1 MGNQNPPFFIRMRFF
16 FHFSLNFSILRNIY
30 IYNKV
35 YKYIKMTN
43 VEIAN
48 DFLKYVG
55 ENMNAL
61 KKAVKK
67 NITNDNDLFD
77 DAFNETVIKVY
88 NSILK
93 NGTIIDDYKQYFFL
107 ACKFTF
113 IYRQNKK
120 RKEEAQAIRDY
131 FDLNDDFIDDDFD
144 EEERYESIV
153 DTIDKIKADVIENL
167 GEYYAEI
174 YFTYMTLKSTQSIS
188 YKKLAAEKGIS
199 TRRVSQIIG
208 MVKDYIKNNPTLQNY
223 KSVLNKED

>member
-1 MGNQNPPFFIRMRFF
+1 M
-16 FHFSLNFSILRNIY
+16 S
-30 IYNKV
+30 
-35 YKYIKMTN
+35 N

-48 DFLKYVG
+48 NFLKYVS
-55 ENMNAL
+55 ENMNDL

-77 DAFNETVIKVY
+77 DCFNETIIKVY

-93 NGTIIDDYKQYFFL
+93 NGTIIDNYRQYFFL

-131 FDLNDDFIDDDFD
+131 FALRDDFSDNVDSIGYKKTKLLRDYFALRDDNYN
-144 EEERYESIV
+144 EEERYENIV
-153 DTIDKIKADVIENL
+153 DAIDKIKADVTENL

-174 YFTYMTLKSTQSIS
+174 FFTYMTLKSTQSIS

-208 MVKDYIKNNPTLQNY
+208 MVKEYIKNNPTLQNY

>member
-1 MGNQNPPFFIRMRFF
+1 MNFLMKIVEMDYF
-16 FHFSLNFSILRNIY
+16 FHFSLNFSNFRNIY

-35 YKYIKMTN
+35 YKYIKMSN

-48 DFLKYVG
+48 DFLKYVS

-77 DAFNETVIKVY
+77 DCFDETVIKVY

-131 FDLNDDFIDDDFD
+131 FDLNDDFLDDDFD
-144 EEERYESIV
+144 EEERYCDIV
-153 DTIDKIKADVIENL
+153 DTIDKIKADVTENL

-174 YFTYMTLKSTQSIS
+174 YFTYMQLKSTQSIS

-208 MVKDYIKNNPTLQNY
+208 MVKEYIKNNPTLQGY

>member
-1 MGNQNPPFFIRMRFF
+1 M
-16 FHFSLNFSILRNIY
+16 S
-30 IYNKV
+30 
-35 YKYIKMTN
+35 N

-48 DFLKYVG
+48 DFLKYVS

-93 NGTIIDDYKQYFFL
+93 NGTIIDDYRQYFFL

-120 RKEEAQAIRDY
+120 RKEEAQAIRNY
-131 FDLNDDFIDDDFD
+131 FDLNNDDFIDDDFD
-144 EEERYESIV
+144 EEERYCDIV
-153 DTIDKIKADVIENL
+153 DTIGKIKADVIENL

-174 YFTYMTLKSTQSIS
+174 FFTYMQLKSTQSIS

-208 MVKDYIKNNPTLQNY
+208 MVKEYIKNNPTLQGY
-223 KSVLNKED
+223 KNVLNKED

>member
-1 MGNQNPPFFIRMRFF
+1 M
-16 FHFSLNFSILRNIY
+16 S
-30 IYNKV
+30 
-35 YKYIKMTN
+35 N

-48 DFLKYVG
+48 DFWKYVR

-77 DAFNETVIKVY
+77 DCFNETIIKVY

-120 RKEEAQAIRDY
+120 RKEEAQSIRDY
-131 FDLNDDFIDDDFD
+131 FDINDDFIDDDFD
-144 EEERYESIV
+144 EEERYENIV
-153 DTIDKIKADVIENL
+153 DIIDKIKADVIKNL

-174 YFTYMTLKSTQSIS
+174 YFI
-188 YKKLAAEKGIS
+188 
-199 TRRVSQIIG
+199 
-208 MVKDYIKNNPTLQNY
+208 
-223 KSVLNKED
+223 

>member
-1 MGNQNPPFFIRMRFF
+1 MRFF
-16 FHFSLNFSILRNIY
+16 FQFSLNFSILRNIY

-35 YKYIKMTN
+35 YKYIKMSN

-48 DFLKYVG
+48 DFLKYVS

-77 DAFNETVIKVY
+77 DAFNETIIKVY

-131 FDLNDDFIDDDFD
+131 FALNDDFLDDDFD
-144 EEERYESIV
+144 EEERYQDIV
-153 DTIDKIKADVIENL
+153 DTIDKIKEDVTENL

-208 MVKDYIKNNPTLQNY
+208 MVKEYIKNNPILQGY
-223 KSVLNKED
+223 KNVLNKED

>member
-1 MGNQNPPFFIRMRFF
+1 M
-16 FHFSLNFSILRNIY
+16 S
-30 IYNKV
+30 
-35 YKYIKMTN
+35 N

-48 DFLKYVG
+48 NFLAYVS
-55 ENMNAL
+55 ENMNEL

-77 DAFNETVIKVY
+77 DAFNETIIKVY

-93 NGTIIDDYKQYFFL
+93 NGTIIDDYRQYFFL

-120 RKEEAQAIRDY
+120 RKEEAQTIRDY
-131 FDLNDDFIDDDFD
+131 FALRDDFSDNVDSIGYKKTKLLRDYFALRDDNYN
-144 EEERYESIV
+144 EEERYCDIV
-153 DTIDKIKADVIENL
+153 DTIDKIKNDVVENL

-208 MVKDYIKNNPTLQNY
+208 MVKDYIKNNPTLQSY

>member
-1 MGNQNPPFFIRMRFF
+1 M
-16 FHFSLNFSILRNIY
+16 S
-30 IYNKV
+30 
-35 YKYIKMTN
+35 N

-48 DFLKYVG
+48 NFLKYVS
-55 ENMNAL
+55 ENMNDL

-77 DAFNETVIKVY
+77 DCFNETIIKVY
-88 NSILK
+88 NSIVK

-120 RKEEAQAIRDY
+120 RKEEAQVIRDY
-131 FDLNDDFIDDDFD
+131 FALRDDFGDNVDSICYKKTKLLRDYFALRDDNYN
-144 EEERYESIV
+144 EEERYENIV

-208 MVKDYIKNNPTLQNY
+208 MVKDYIKNNPTLQSY

>member
-1 MGNQNPPFFIRMRFF
+1 
-16 FHFSLNFSILRNIY
+16 
-30 IYNKV
+30 
-35 YKYIKMTN
+35 
-43 VEIAN
+43 
-48 DFLKYVG
+48 
-55 ENMNAL
+55 MNEL

-77 DAFNETVIKVY
+77 DAFNETIIKVY

-93 NGTIIDDYKQYFFL
+93 NCTIIDDYKQYFFL

-120 RKEEAQAIRDY
+120 RKEEAQTIRDY
-131 FDLNDDFIDDDFD
+131 FALRDDFSDNVDSIGYKKTKLLRDYFALRDDNYN
-144 EEERYESIV
+144 EEERYCDIV
-153 DTIDKIKADVIENL
+153 DTIDKIKADVVENL

-174 YFTYMTLKSTQSIS
+174 FFTYMQLKSTQSIS

-208 MVKDYIKNNPTLQNY
+208 MVKEYIKNNPTLQGY

>member
-1 MGNQNPPFFIRMRFF
+1 M
-16 FHFSLNFSILRNIY
+16 S
-30 IYNKV
+30 
-35 YKYIKMTN
+35 N

-48 DFLKYVG
+48 NFLKYVS

-77 DAFNETVIKVY
+77 DAFNETIIKVY

-120 RKEEAQAIRDY
+120 RKEEAQVIRDY
-131 FDLNDDFIDDDFD
+131 FALRDDFSDNVDSIGYKKTKLLRDYFALRDDNYD
-144 EEERYESIV
+144 EEERYQNIV

-208 MVKDYIKNNPTLQNY
+208 MVKDYIKNNPTLQSY

>member
-1 MGNQNPPFFIRMRFF
+1 MRFF
-16 FHFSLNFSILRNIY
+16 FHFSLNFSNVRNIY

-35 YKYIKMTN
+35 YKYIKMSN

-48 DFLKYVG
+48 DFLRYVS
-55 ENMNAL
+55 ENMNDL

-77 DAFNETVIKVY
+77 DAFNETIIKVY
-88 NSILK
+88 NSIVK

-174 YFTYMTLKSTQSIS
+174 YFTYMQLKSTQSIS

-208 MVKDYIKNNPTLQNY
+208 MVKDYIKNNPTLQSY

>member
-1 MGNQNPPFFIRMRFF
+1 
-16 FHFSLNFSILRNIY
+16 
-30 IYNKV
+30 
-35 YKYIKMTN
+35 MTN

-77 DAFNETVIKVY
+77 DAFNETIIKVY

-131 FDLNDDFIDDDFD
+131 FDINDDFIDDDFD
-144 EEERYESIV
+144 EEERYQDIV
-153 DTIDKIKADVIENL
+153 DTIDKIKNDVVENL

-208 MVKDYIKNNPTLQNY
+208 MVKDYIKNNPTLQSY

>member
-1 MGNQNPPFFIRMRFF
+1 MNFLTKIVEMDYFFSFF
-16 FHFSLNFSILRNIY
+16 FELFNLALYLY

-35 YKYIKMTN
+35 YKYIKMSN

-48 DFLKYVG
+48 DFLKYVS
-55 ENMNAL
+55 ENMNEL

-77 DAFNETVIKVY
+77 DGFNETIIKVY
-88 NSILK
+88 NSIVK
-93 NGTIIDDYKQYFFL
+93 NGTIIDNYKQYFFL

-131 FDLNDDFIDDDFD
+131 FDLNDDFLDDDFD
-144 EEERYESIV
+144 EEERYCDIV
-153 DTIDKIKADVIENL
+153 DTIDKIKEDVTENL

-174 YFTYMTLKSTQSIS
+174 YFTYMQLKSTQSIS

-208 MVKDYIKNNPTLQNY
+208 MVKEYIKNNPTLQSY

>member
-1 MGNQNPPFFIRMRFF
+1 M
-16 FHFSLNFSILRNIY
+16 S
-30 IYNKV
+30 
-35 YKYIKMTN
+35 N

-48 DFLKYVG
+48 DFLKYVS

-77 DAFNETVIKVY
+77 DCFNETIIKVY

-131 FDLNDDFIDDDFD
+131 FALRDDFSDNVDSIGYKKTKLLRDYFALRDDNYN
-144 EEERYESIV
+144 EEERYCDIV
-153 DTIDKIKADVIENL
+153 DTIDKIKADVVENL

-208 MVKDYIKNNPTLQNY
+208 MVKDYIKNNPTLQSY

>member
-1 MGNQNPPFFIRMRFF
+1 M
-16 FHFSLNFSILRNIY
+16 S
-30 IYNKV
+30 
-35 YKYIKMTN
+35 N

-48 DFLKYVG
+48 DFLKYVS
-55 ENMNAL
+55 ENMNEL

-77 DAFNETVIKVY
+77 DCFNETVIKVY
-88 NSILK
+88 NSIVK

-131 FDLNDDFIDDDFD
+131 FALRDDFSDNVDSIGYKKTKLLRDYFALRDDNYN
-144 EEERYESIV
+144 EEERYCDIV
-153 DTIDKIKADVIENL
+153 DTIDKIKADVVENL

-208 MVKDYIKNNPTLQNY
+208 MVKDYIKNNPTLQSY